1 MKNITTFDKLLEATS
16 AGNKPIYEVFEEL
29 EAFML
34 EKNRE
39 EIRNL
44 MGRNLCIMEESIKE
58 GLNHS
63 GISHSGMS
71 GEDAQ
76 KLINRYTNSS
86 KTAFSKLLGKILSY
100 SIAISEE
107 NQRMGRVV
115 SCPTAGSCGIVPAVV
130 IAYAEEFGLSE
141 EKQINALITAG
152 AIGKI
157 IAQQVELAGA
167 VGGCQAE
174 CGVASAMAA
183 GAAVELM
190 DGTPEQVIHAAT
202 LALKNLMGLVCDPV
216 AGLVEVPCI
225 KRNGFLAI
233 HAVTAS
239 EMALA
244 GIKSFIPPDEVI
256 KAMKQVGVLMSP
268 MLKENSEAGLAVT
281 DTAKKLFS
289 APDSKLQS

>member
-1 MKNITTFDKLLEATS
+1 MKNIVAFDKLLEAT
-16 AGNKPIYEVFEEL
+16 NKENKRIYEVFEEL
-29 EAFML
+29 ESFML
-34 EKNRE
+34 EKSRE
-39 EIRNL
+39 EIRDL
-44 MGRNLCIMEESIKE
+44 MCRNLKVMAESVKY
-58 GLNHS
+58 GLRNS
-63 GISHSGMS
+63 GLSHSGMS

-76 KLINRYTNSS
+76 KLLKRYSNNN
-86 KTAFSKLLGKILSY
+86 KTAFNRLLGKILTY
-100 SIAISEE
+100 SISITEE

-115 SCPTAGSCGIVPAVV
+115 SCPTAGSCGIVPSV
-130 IAYAEEFGLSE
+130 IISYAEEYALNE
-141 EKQINALITAG
+141 EKQINALISAG

-157 IAQQVELAGA
+157 IAQQIELAGA

-190 DGTPEQVIHAAT
+190 EGTPEQVIHAAT
-202 LALKNLMGLVCDPV
+202 LALKNVMGLVCDPV

-233 HAVTAS
+233 HAITAS

-244 GIKSFIPPDEVI
+244 GIKSFIPPDEVV

-281 DTAKKLFS
+281 DTAKKVL
-289 APDSKLQS
+289 K